1 MKIKR
6 GGGGRGGVPDEDG
19 KKEIGKER
27 EAISDFKTGAGRRI
41 MGECETRGRG

>member
-1 MKIKR
+1 MKIR
-6 GGGGRGGVPDEDG
+6 GAVEGEGGVPDKDG

>member
-1 MKIKR
+1 MKIR
-6 GGGGRGGVPDEDG
+6 GAVEGRSGGADEDG

-41 MGECETRGRG
+41 IGGV